1 MANNQNDNLMT
12 FGEHLEVFRRML
24 FRIIAIT
31 ICLTVVIF
39 CLKDTTFHLLLAP
52 CDNHFVTFHLLEETF
67 ERLDIEF
74 RFEPYSIRLI
84 NTELSSQFMTHV
96 STSVY
101 LALLLASPYIVIEL
115 YRYIAPALYVDE
127 RRYSVLLA
135 IAIYLLFIL
144 GVLMSYFVLFPFA
157 LRFLGTYQVAAS
169 VVNQINLDSYIS
181 TFVTLTLMMGL
192 VFQLPI
198 LSFFLAKMGILEA
211 KFMKQYR
218 RHAFVLIGII
228 AAVITPPD
236 LFTCFMVMMPMYG
249 LYELSILIVRRVNS
263 NNIISTPQ
271 NTIQE

>member
-52 CDNHFVTFHLLEETF
+52 CDNHFVTFHLLEEVF
-67 ERLDIEF
+67 ERLEIDF

-96 STSVY
+96 SSSVY
-101 LALLLASPYIVIEL
+101 LALLLVSPYIVIEL

-198 LSFFLAKMGILEA
+198 LSLFLAKMGILEA

-218 RHAFVLIGII
+218 RHAFVLISIV

-236 LFTCFMVMMPMYG
+236 LFTCIMVLLPMYG
-249 LYELSILIVRRVNS
+249 LYEVSIFVVGKVS
-263 NNIISTPQ
+263 Q
-271 NTIQE
+271 G

>member
-52 CDNHFVTFHLLEETF
+52 CDNHFVTFHLLEEAF

-101 LALLLASPYIVIEL
+101 LALLLASPC
-115 YRYIAPALYVDE
+115 
-127 RRYSVLLA
+127 YSLL
-135 IAIYLLFIL
+135 
-144 GVLMSYFVLFPFA
+144 
-157 LRFLGTYQVAAS
+157 
-169 VVNQINLDSYIS
+169 
-181 TFVTLTLMMGL
+181 
-192 VFQLPI
+192 
-198 LSFFLAKMGILEA
+198 
-211 KFMKQYR
+211 
-218 RHAFVLIGII
+218 
-228 AAVITPPD
+228 
-236 LFTCFMVMMPMYG
+236 
-249 LYELSILIVRRVNS
+249 
-263 NNIISTPQ
+263 
-271 NTIQE
+271 

>member
-52 CDNHFVTFHLLEETF
+52 CDNHFVTFHLLEEVF
-67 ERLDIEF
+67 ERLEIDF

-101 LALLLASPYIVIEL
+101 LALLLVSPYIVIEL

-169 VVNQINLDSYIS
+169 VVNQINLDS
-181 TFVTLTLMMGL
+181 
-192 VFQLPI
+192 
-198 LSFFLAKMGILEA
+198 
-211 KFMKQYR
+211 
-218 RHAFVLIGII
+218 
-228 AAVITPPD
+228 
-236 LFTCFMVMMPMYG
+236 
-249 LYELSILIVRRVNS
+249 
-263 NNIISTPQ
+263 
-271 NTIQE
+271 